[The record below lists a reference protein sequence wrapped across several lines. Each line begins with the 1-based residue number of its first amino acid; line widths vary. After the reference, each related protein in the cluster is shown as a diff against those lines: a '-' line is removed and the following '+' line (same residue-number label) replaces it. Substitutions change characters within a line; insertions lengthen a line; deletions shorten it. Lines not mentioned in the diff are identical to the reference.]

1 MQAIPPVRPLAH
13 LLLVALS
20 LFTSLAAVAQPAA
33 DTPAAPRTI
42 DAPPDPATLP
52 QVTVL
57 GTGGTIAGVS
67 QTPVSFQNYRGGTLP
82 IQDMVKQ
89 LPRLDRVA
97 RVSAVQFANKGSSS
111 YRIADLYDLSLAVD
125 RTLESADGVV
135 VTTGTDTMEEIAYF
149 LDLTVRSP
157 KPVVVTGSMRPW
169 TALASD
175 GPANLYNAIR
185 LAASGRTRAF
195 GTVIMLNDTIHPARE
210 VTKTNATRL
219 DTFQTPQLGMVGYLD
234 ERGPRLYRV
243 PARALRKE
251 NWRTPFD
258 LRTIDRSK
266 LPAVEI
272 VFSYQE
278 AGGQAI
284 DAFAT
289 SGVHGIVTA
298 GTGGGGISQAQRE
311 ARDRAI
317 KKGVYFVTTTRTGS
331 GSNYPSERETG
342 SDHLL
347 SGDNLNPQ
355 HARIFLLLALAFSND
370 PAQIARWFREYASP
384 VVE

>member
-1 MQAIPPVRPLAH
+1 MHTIPPVRPLAH
-13 LLLVALS
+13 LLLVALTLVS
-20 LFTSLAAVAQPAA
+20 PLSAVAQPAA
-33 DTPAAPRTI
+33 DAPAAPRTT
-42 DAPPDPATLP
+42 DASPDPATLP

-97 RVSAVQFANKGSSS
+97 RVMAVQFANKGSSS

-125 RTLESADGVV
+125 HALESADSVV

-185 LAASGRTRAF
+185 LAASGRTRTF

-234 ERGPRLYRV
+234 ERGARLYRA
-243 PARALRKE
+243 PARALRKD
-251 NWRTPFD
+251 NWSTPFD

-289 SGVHGIVTA
+289 SGVRGIVTA
-298 GTGGGGISQAQRE
+298 GTGGGGISNSQRE

-384 VVE
+384 IVE